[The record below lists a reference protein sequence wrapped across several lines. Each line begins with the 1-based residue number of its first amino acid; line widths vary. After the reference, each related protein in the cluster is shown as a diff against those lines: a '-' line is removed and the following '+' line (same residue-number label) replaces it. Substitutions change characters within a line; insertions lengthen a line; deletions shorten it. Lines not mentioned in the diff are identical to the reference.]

1 MTTSR
6 CVGGRERRAAR
17 LARPLL
23 MAAALAALLLAGAA
37 SGLAQR
43 DDLSLADFDAAGLET
58 VVLASFEAGGATTLW
73 SAADSRWGAAGTLL
87 AGDVEL
93 VAGSDVSRIM
103 SPRADGSLLRLNDDG
118 PLALRNFF
126 RASGEGADLTIHLQ
140 TDDGLATFPASGV
153 ATVGGNFV
161 NFRVP
166 AAERA
171 VLQAIGAGD
180 RFILALS
187 RPAPVQPPTESNTVE
202 DNPTVPDHVDTSSS
216 TDGPVAVSG
225 AADQLATPQATA
237 VSETEGDLPESV
249 ETYGGLA
256 LGQAARAAFPRTSLW
271 DADWFAAEL
280 TGGAAYL
287 IRALGAG
294 APHCTMPSPYLMNVR
309 DTAGNPIESAGWTH
323 SSRTATDS
331 VVFTPSAN
339 DRYYV
344 EVAGGGTLGVG
355 TYLVALTTA
364 GDGAEARIAAIG
376 AQGCFAAAPTRLRSS
391 SETHERVSLRWTA
404 PDHSAISGYRIL
416 RGPSAESLS
425 VLVADSG
432 SSASSYADENVRADT
447 RHVYVVAA
455 LTAAGPGA
463 RSEPLRLT
471 TPETP
476 PKEATL
482 NSPEGEL
489 DRRLRAWLRGSTRGA
504 LPPARPT
511 TLVSNFQAP
520 SGTQGLPHNQLF
532 TTGDADVGFLLDS
545 VSFHGDIGTDQDDP
559 DGEGVTVALWT
570 DDGDGPGRLLH
581 EIGYF
586 ESHRFRNAQQ
596 HHSRTNLG
604 LFLLPNTKY
613 WLRYTGANTNLY
625 RGPDLDSETLPGW
638 SIGRSVA
645 VILRGTYA
653 HGDSR
658 FETPESLV
666 DSYSNRSGATLTLS
680 AGDYRYSQRITTG
693 PNPRGYRLS
702 AVSFAGME
710 VTDSGT
716 GQDVEVRIQVDQG
729 TTVPGVVFTRFGALD
744 FPGGG
749 TQLLESTA
757 PANTVLAPNATYWI
771 TLGPSE
777 GTVRFQTVGQDN
789 ITNGNIRFA
798 DGWSFDGFARYF
810 DGSDWVE
817 AAGYLVF
824 EITGVAIPDARGIEP
839 GGGDFAAGPAT
850 AGVLRVGQTGV
861 ARLSDHGDID
871 WFRLEG
877 LEEHHRYR
885 VDVDFLGGEDEMGGS
900 AHIHEEDGPRSDL
913 WATNFNGHTVI
924 DFKEGPFH
932 PAFGHTQQTKYVEIE
947 SVNPFPW
954 SSSGRPEY
962 HNIVP
967 VTSVT
972 NGDEYPTLEISRFM
986 ATHTIGH
993 QHYALVSAFFG
1004 HGVQIIDITHPDSP
1018 SNASAISTLLGTFDS
1033 IYAPTG
1039 VATYTIGGRHF
1050 GLVASSTAHAVQIF
1064 EFTDPENPLAIA
1076 QIKDGEDGFDDI
1088 AGPYGVTTHTI
1099 GNRHYALIGAT
1110 SDDAVQ
1116 IIDISDPENPTAV
1129 TSLKDERDGYTLL
1142 DSPYDIATHSIGDR
1156 HYALAVD
1163 RVGHGVQI
1171 FEFTNPA
1178 QPVPVSSIMQ
1188 GSGGV
1193 DHFEGPIQI
1202 STITIANRHYALV
1215 TAIVSNALHVIDFT
1229 DPVEPSV
1236 ISTTVHS
1243 DEVPGLDGAWGVFPL
1258 TIGVKH
1264 YVVVTSYTS
1273 KGVGMF
1279 DISDP
1284 HSPQPV
1290 ALAIDDEDG
1299 YDTLD
1304 GASEIVIHIIDDRYY
1319 GLVASALDDGVQ
1331 IFEIQ
1336 TKTPTRNNWYTGLY
1350 TVTLTEIDGW
1360 QEFVHNREEIVD
1372 NPQEAVPDDW
1382 HRIGHL
1388 HNAGATGHVR
1398 ELAIDFTT
1406 GDHTDGYTLDRIETN
1421 LTPEPIEYEAT
1432 ITSYEIHGDVH
1443 PDQTIDIIEPD
1454 EPVIVPVRQLPF
1466 ARPELAIH
1474 ADDSGNPGD
1483 ELCIL
1488 DRISGYDVGL
1498 WIPIGPVGDGYAYY
1512 RTASQDPND
1521 RFFAGECAAV
1531 TLDPDTRYWIV
1542 FKSTERF
1549 PSLAYGVTRA
1559 TNRNY
1564 YTSTDGWEIG
1574 NSARART
1581 YTLQGNQGWQQRN
1594 YSIHLR
1600 ISGFKN

>member
-1 MTTSR
+1 
-6 CVGGRERRAAR
+6 
-17 LARPLL
+17 
-23 MAAALAALLLAGAA
+23 MAAALAAVLAALLLAGAS

-43 DDLSLADFDAAGLET
+43 DDLSLADFDAEGLET
-58 VVLASFEAGGATTLW
+58 VVLASFESGGATTLW

-93 VAGSDVSRIM
+93 VLGSDISRIM
-103 SPRADGSLLRLNDDG
+103 SPRTDGSLLRLNDDG
-118 PLALRNFF
+118 PLALRDFF
-126 RASGEGADLTIHLQ
+126 GASGAGADLTIHLQ
-140 TDDGLATFPASGV
+140 TDDGLATFPASGM

-171 VLQAIGAGD
+171 VLQGIGAGD

-187 RPAPVQPPTESNTVE
+187 RPAPVQPPADVQPVIE
-202 DNPTVPDHVDTSSS
+202 DASSS
-216 TDGPVAVSG
+216 SDGPVAVSG

-256 LGQAARAAFPRTSLW
+256 LGQAARAAFPRTSRW

-309 DTAGNPIESAGWTH
+309 DAAGNPIESAGWTH
-323 SSRTATDS
+323 SSRTATDA
-331 VVFTPSAN
+331 VVFTPPQSG
-339 DRYYV
+339 RFYV

-355 TYLVALTTA
+355 TYIVALTTA
-364 GDGAEARIAAIG
+364 GEGAEARIAAIG

-391 SETHERVSLRWTA
+391 NETHERVDLRWTA
-404 PDHSAISGYRIL
+404 PQHSAISGYRIL

-447 RHVYVVAA
+447 RYVYVVAA

-476 PKEATL
+476 PKVSEHKQGLAG
-482 NSPEGEL
+482 EGEL

-504 LPPARPT
+504 LPPALPT

-520 SGTQGLPHNQLF
+520 SGTQGLPHNQSF

-586 ESHRFRNAQQ
+586 ESQRFRNAQQ

-613 WLRYTGANTNLY
+613 WLRYTGADTNLY

-638 SIGRSVA
+638 SISRSVG
-645 VILRGTYA
+645 VILRGTFA

-658 FETPESLV
+658 LLAPVSLV
-666 DSYSNRSGATLTLS
+666 DSYRNRSGAALTAS
-680 AGDYRYSQRITTG
+680 AGDFNHAQRITTG
-693 PNPRGYRLS
+693 PNPRGYRLG
-702 AVSFAGME
+702 AVSLAGME
-710 VTDSGT
+710 VADSGT

-749 TQLLESTA
+749 TQRLESTA

-810 DGSDWVE
+810 GGSAWVE

-877 LEEHHRYR
+877 LEEHRRYR

-962 HNIVP
+962 HNVAP
-967 VTSVT
+967 VTEARDDGTDMS
-972 NGDEYPTLEISRFM
+972 EYPVLDGASGI
-986 ATHTIGH
+986 AVYTIGH
-993 QHYALVSAFFG
+993 RHYAVVVGQKDSGL
-1004 HGVQIIDITHPDSP
+1004 QIIDITDPANP
-1018 SNASAISTLLGTFDS
+1018 E
-1033 IYAPTG
+1033 P
-1039 VATYTIGGRHF
+1039 VADVTNGQHGF
-1050 GLVASSTAHAVQIF
+1050 TALR
-1064 EFTDPENPLAIA
+1064 DP
-1076 QIKDGEDGFDDI
+1076 IK
-1088 AGPYGVTTHTI
+1088 VTTHTI
-1099 GNRHYALIGAT
+1099 GNRHYALT
-1110 SDDAVQ
+1110 SSFLGSAVQ
-1116 IIDISDPENPTAV
+1116 IVDISNPANPVPVSAITNNNDGFDHLFLSWEIITHTIGNRHYALVASAGDDGVEIIEITDPYNPQPVSSPEDGVGGFLELLGAEGIAIHVIGDKHYALVAAHSDHGVQIMDITDPANPIPVSRVQENVGGFDELQGAISIATHTINNRHYALVASEGDNGVQIIDFTDLRNPTPAASIKGGVFGFENDALDQPWYITTVTIGVHHYALVGLSRGSGVEIIDISDPENPLPV
-1129 TSLKDERDGYTLL
+1129 TTLSDGHDGYT
-1142 DSPYDIATHSIGDR
+1142 
-1156 HYALAVD
+1156 ALAGVTTVTVHNIGGRLYGLATAFVD
-1163 RVGHGVQI
+1163 DAVQI
-1171 FEFTNPA
+1171 FE
-1178 QPVPVSSIMQ
+1178 V
-1188 GSGGV
+1188 
-1193 DHFEGPIQI
+1193 
-1202 STITIANRHYALV
+1202 
-1215 TAIVSNALHVIDFT
+1215 
-1229 DPVEPSV
+1229 
-1236 ISTTVHS
+1236 
-1243 DEVPGLDGAWGVFPL
+1243 
-1258 TIGVKH
+1258 
-1264 YVVVTSYTS
+1264 
-1273 KGVGMF
+1273 
-1279 DISDP
+1279 
-1284 HSPQPV
+1284 
-1290 ALAIDDEDG
+1290 
-1299 YDTLD
+1299 
-1304 GASEIVIHIIDDRYY
+1304 
-1319 GLVASALDDGVQ
+1319 
-1331 IFEIQ
+1331 Q

-1372 NPQEAVPDDW
+1372 NPQAAVPDNW

-1406 GDHTDGYTLDRIETN
+1406 GDNTAGYTLDRIETN

-1443 PDQTIDIIEPD
+1443 PDQTIDIIESDP
-1454 EPVIVPVRQLPF
+1454 PVIVPVRLLPF

-1474 ADDSGNPGD
+1474 EDDSGNPGD

-1498 WIPIGPVGDGYAYY
+1498 WISIGPVGDGYAYY

-1581 YTLQGNQGWQQRN
+1581 YTLQGDQGWQQRN